1 MIYNLNHVFFSKS
14 IPFRKKMWYTKYNII
29 FFQGG
34 IVVKNIWRALWLAA
48 VSLGGVALVRIAMEI
63 LNREQKKYIDL

>member
-1 MIYNLNHVFFSKS
+1 M
-14 IPFRKKMWYTKYNII
+14 
-29 FFQGG
+29 
-34 IVVKNIWRALWLAA
+34 KNIWRVLWLAA

>member
-1 MIYNLNHVFFSKS
+1 M
-14 IPFRKKMWYTKYNII
+14 
-29 FFQGG
+29 
-34 IVVKNIWRALWLAA
+34 KNIWRALWLAA

>member
-1 MIYNLNHVFFSKS
+1 MYFFQNLFHSG
-14 IPFRKKMWYTKYNII
+14 KKCGILNII
-29 FFQGG
+29 SYFSIGG
-34 IVVKNIWRALWLAA
+34 IIVKNIWRALWLAA